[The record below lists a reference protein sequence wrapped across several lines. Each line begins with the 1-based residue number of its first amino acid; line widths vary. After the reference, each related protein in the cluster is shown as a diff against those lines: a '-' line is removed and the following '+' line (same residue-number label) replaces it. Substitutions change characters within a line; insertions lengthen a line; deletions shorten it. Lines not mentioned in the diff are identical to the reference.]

1 MVIRTTTFG
10 PKQGAIMQKP
20 NKITSKG
27 TSWKRRG
34 AGIIAVV
41 ALTVTAG
48 IGAGVAGSA
57 GAAGKSSGSTT
68 TTSGGQYST
77 NANAGWGG

>member
-1 MVIRTTTFG
+1 
-10 PKQGAIMQKP
+10 MQTP
-20 NKITSKG
+20 NKKNSKG

-34 AGIIAVV
+34 GAIVAGL

-57 GAAGKSSGSTT
+57 HAASKSAPAPAPTMMS
-68 TTSGGQYST
+68 
-77 NANAGWGG
+77 AGWGG